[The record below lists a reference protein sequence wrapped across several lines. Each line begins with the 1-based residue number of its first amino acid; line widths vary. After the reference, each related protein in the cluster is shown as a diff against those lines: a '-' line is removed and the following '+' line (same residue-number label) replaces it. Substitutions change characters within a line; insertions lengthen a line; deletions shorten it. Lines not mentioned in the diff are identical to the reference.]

1 MQNEIGIAG
10 WLYSRQILQDQPLTL
25 LELPAKCVSHGVKV
39 VGLCFHFFASQEAR
53 CLNQLRQILEDPK
66 YCIDMGN
73 IAGALNRVV
82 EGYRELTDVGPASG
96 SKTVDGK
103 CTVACPPVLTNCQL
117 F

>member
-1 MQNEIGIAG
+1 
-10 WLYSRQILQDQPLTL
+10 
-25 LELPAKCVSHGVKV
+25 
-39 VGLCFHFFASQEAR
+39 
-53 CLNQLRQILEDPK
+53 
-66 YCIDMGN
+66 MGN

-103 CTVACPPVLTNCQL
+103 CAVAYSSHSNELSAILDALGPRLVLYM